1 MLLYSLTLALFIGT
15 YLLIGTYLHSIVFT
29 ANPEVPTALAL
40 GQPGPIWGL
49 AGLVLGGLLAGL
61 WRGVELGRLRGHL
74 KREREALRESQL
86 AQAALLSERDLLNRG
101 ARDSVRDLAALRAER
116 DRLATQEAAL
126 ETRLQADRQK
136 HREQFALLENS
147 REQMRVEF
155 ENLAQRIFEERD
167 QQFSSRNRQ
176 SLEALLKP
184 FGEQIDRFQ
193 SRIDDVHAQAV
204 RGNASLS
211 AELRHLMGVGLKM
224 SEQAES
230 LSQALQGD
238 KKISGNWGEM
248 QLRRALEMA
257 GLEPGLHYEAQAAR
271 HDSAG
276 KLRLPDCI
284 IKLPD
289 GKHLIVDSK
298 VSLVDYARAVD
309 AATEAERRAAL
320 KAHVAALKRH
330 VQDLAGKDYSAL
342 PGLDSPELVFMFMP
356 IEAAYIEALKFDRE
370 LFEEGYRKNVVL
382 VSPTT
387 LLPVLRTVA
396 SLWMAYRSEH
406 EAREISAMAGDIYQ
420 RARRLA
426 ERLEDMGKSLGAVT
440 SKYNKTVTALVGQ
453 QGLLG
458 KVERLRGS
466 GAGARGDLP
475 QPGTLHPPIEHER
488 LSGLTAPADS
498 IHSRAPSAEAEEDR
512 K

>member
-1 MLLYSLTLALFIGT
+1 MLLYPVTLTIFT
-15 YLLIGTYLHSIVFT
+15 GTYLHSIVLT
-29 ANPEVPTALAL
+29 ADLEVPTALAFA
-40 GQPGPIWGL
+40 QPGLAWGL
-49 AGLVLGGLLAGL
+49 GGLALGGLLAWL
-61 WRGVELGRLRGHL
+61 WRGVALGRLRGDL
-74 KREREALRESQL
+74 KRESESLRESQL
-86 AQAALLSERDLLNRG
+86 AQAALLSERDLLNRS
-101 ARDSVRDLAALRAER
+101 ARDSARDLAALRAER
-116 DRLATQEAAL
+116 DRLATQQAAL
-126 ETRLQADRQK
+126 EAHLRADRHK
-136 HREQFALLENS
+136 HREQLALLENN
-147 REQMRVEF
+147 REQMRAEF

-167 QQFSSRNRQ
+167 QQFGRRNRQ

-184 FGEQIDRFQ
+184 FSEQIDRFQ
-193 SRIDDVHAQAV
+193 SRINDVHAQSL

-211 AELRHLMGVGLKM
+211 AELRQLMGVGLKM
-224 SEQAES
+224 SEQAET

-238 KKISGNWGEM
+238 KKTSGNWGEM
-248 QLRRALEMA
+248 QLQRALEVA

-271 HDSAG
+271 RDSAG
-276 KLRLPDCI
+276 KLRLPDCV

-289 GKHLIVDSK
+289 GKQLIIDSK

-330 VQDLAGKDYSAL
+330 MQDLAGKDYSAL

-370 LFEEGYRKNVVL
+370 LFDEGYRKHVVL
-382 VSPTT
+382 VSHTT

-396 SLWMAYRSEH
+396 SLWMAYRSRH
-406 EAREISAMAGDIYQ
+406 EAREISAMAGDIYK
-420 RARRLA
+420 RARLLA
-426 ERLEDMGKSLGAVT
+426 ERLEDMGKTLGVVT

-458 KVERLRGS
+458 KVERLRRS
-466 GAGARGDLP
+466 GANIGEDLP
-475 QPGTLHPPIEHER
+475 QPETLHPNIEHER

-498 IHSRAPSAEAEEDR
+498 MDSRAPSAGAEEDR

>member
-1 MLLYSLTLALFIGT
+1 MLLYSLTLTIFT
-15 YLLIGTYLHSIVFT
+15 GTYLHSIVLT
-29 ANPEVPTALAL
+29 ADPEVPTALAFA
-40 GQPGPIWGL
+40 QPGLAWGL
-49 AGLVLGGLLAGL
+49 AGLALGGLLAWL
-61 WRGVELGRLRGHL
+61 WRGVALSRLRGDL
-74 KREREALRESQL
+74 KRESESLRESQL
-86 AQAALLSERDLLNRG
+86 AQAALLSERDRLDRG
-101 ARDSVRDLAALRAER
+101 AQNSARDLAALRAER

-126 ETRLQADRQK
+126 GAHLQADRQK
-136 HREQFALLENS
+136 HREQLALLENN
-147 REQMRVEF
+147 REQMRAEF

-167 QQFSSRNRQ
+167 QQFGRRNRQ

-193 SRIDDVHAQAV
+193 SRINDVHAQSL

-211 AELRHLMGVGLKM
+211 AELRHLMDVGLKM

-238 KKISGNWGEM
+238 KKTSGSWGEM
-248 QLRRALEMA
+248 QLQRTLEVA

-271 HDSAG
+271 RDSAG
-276 KLRLPDCI
+276 KLRLPDCV

-289 GKHLIVDSK
+289 GKQLIIDSK

-309 AATEAERRAAL
+309 AATGAERRAAL

-330 VQDLAGKDYSAL
+330 MQDLASKDYSAL

-370 LFEEGYRKNVVL
+370 LFDEGYRKHVVL
-382 VSPTT
+382 VSHTT

-396 SLWMAYRSEH
+396 SLWMAYRSRH
-406 EAREISAMAGDIYQ
+406 EAREISAMAGDIYK
-420 RARRLA
+420 RARLLA
-426 ERLEDMGKSLGAVT
+426 ERLEDMGKTLGVVT
-440 SKYNKTVTALVGQ
+440 SKYNRTVTALVGQ

-458 KVERLRGS
+458 KVERLRRS
-466 GAGARGDLP
+466 GADARGDLP
-475 QPGTLHPPIEHER
+475 QPETLHPNIEHER
-488 LSGLTAPADS
+488 LNGLTAPADS
-498 IHSRAPSAEAEEDR
+498 MDSRAPSAGAEEDR